1 MKYVH
6 KSHPTRCHTHSMG
19 GYGSGVILDLANVRS
34 HLLVMFTWSWFL
46 RIILFYFCFC
56 SRYWLSFESE
66 LRRQSSAR
74 INTRCRDCSSPS
86 ILQSLSVSPRSCG
99 ASSCLTQFSDIL
111 TSSLKSHLNLL
122 HHSIAKV
129 RSNFVHTEFTLTI
142 QHTRADITMAPVT
155 ITNATGGVIHVTIT
169 NYEDTGS
176 MGVFAIDAGSA
187 SVWQRGQFQSMTVFR
202 DNNPVPEVSVIQ
214 PSAQRIIE

>member
-1 MKYVH
+1 MP
-6 KSHPTRCHTHSMG
+6 HPFHGRIWFRCHFGPGERKVASAGHVHMELVS
-19 GYGSGVILDLANVRS
+19 S
-34 HLLVMFTWSWFL
+34 HYS
-46 RIILFYFCFC
+46 ILFLLLFQ
-56 SRYWLSFESE
+56 LP
-66 LRRQSSAR
+66 
-74 INTRCRDCSSPS
+74 IDPS
-86 ILQSLSVSPRSCG
+86 IALN
-99 ASSCLTQFSDIL
+99 IL

-122 HHSIAKV
+122 HHSIAK
-129 RSNFVHTEFTLTI
+129 
-142 QHTRADITMAPVT
+142 HTRADITMAPVT